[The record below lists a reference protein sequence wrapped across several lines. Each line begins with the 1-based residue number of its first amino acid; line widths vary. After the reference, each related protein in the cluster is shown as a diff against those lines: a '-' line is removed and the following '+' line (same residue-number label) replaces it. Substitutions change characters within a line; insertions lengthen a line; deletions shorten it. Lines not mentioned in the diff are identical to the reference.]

1 MTGLP
6 WELGQLPRQ
15 MHPNPLGNIFGSPP
29 RRPSRRRRA
38 KDQLGTIGERPD
50 MPSKAAVPMSED
62 HEVIK
67 GSLNPEPA
75 AATEDEDGAAK
86 TVEKGQI
93 NALACVTN
101 PLENG

>member
-1 MTGLP
+1 M
-6 WELGQLPRQ
+6 PRQ
-15 MHPNPLGNIFGSPP
+15 MNPNHLGDIFGSPP
-29 RRPSRRRRA
+29 GRPPGHPSRRRPA
-38 KDQLGTIGERPD
+38 KNQLGTIGERSD
-50 MPSKAAVPMSED
+50 MPSKAMSDD
-62 HEVIK
+62 HEAIE

-93 NALACVTN
+93 NTLACVTN

>member
-1 MTGLP
+1 
-6 WELGQLPRQ
+6 
-15 MHPNPLGNIFGSPP
+15 
-29 RRPSRRRRA
+29 
-38 KDQLGTIGERPD
+38 
-50 MPSKAAVPMSED
+50 MPYKAMSDD
-62 HEVIK
+62 HEAIE

-93 NALACVTN
+93 NTLACVTN